1 MNSKSLTGYEI
12 GPRIAKSHRL
22 FLSNTQ
28 GHLFLESET
37 SRLTADKAMSR
48 RNREKGGEQMQFECI
63 IYEKEKEEGIA
74 VIKLNR
80 PQVMNAMNKQLWLD
94 FQAALE
100 DVQKDPDMK
109 VLIVTGEGRAFST
122 GADLKESKNRTVEQY
137 RDYLVELQET
147 SRKIIRFEKP
157 TIAAVNGYALGSGYE
172 LALAC
177 DIRIAADEA
186 QIGSPEA
193 RVTSSVTGGA
203 MRLVQDLIGPGKA
216 KELLF
221 TAEVIDG
228 KEAERIGLVNKSVP
242 LERLMDEAREMAQKI
257 ARNSSFSITMIKRGL
272 NMARGEV
279 SLEAL
284 MDFEMEACLACVFT
298 KERQDSLKA
307 FEERKKIK

>member
-1 MNSKSLTGYEI
+1 ME
-12 GPRIAKSHRL
+12 
-22 FLSNTQ
+22 
-28 GHLFLESET
+28 
-37 SRLTADKAMSR
+37 
-48 RNREKGGEQMQFECI
+48 FECI
-63 IYEKEKEEGIA
+63 IYEKDKAEGIA

-100 DVQKDPDMK
+100 DAKNDPDMK

-122 GADLKESKNRTVEQY
+122 GADLKESKNRTIEQY
-137 RDYLVELQET
+137 RDYLVALQET

-157 TIAAVNGYALGSGYE
+157 TIAAINGYALGSGYE

-221 TAEVIDG
+221 TAEYIDG
-228 KEAERIGLVNKSVP
+228 KEAEKIGLVNRSVP
-242 LERLMDEAREMAQKI
+242 LERLMDETREMARKI
-257 ARNSSFSITMIKRGL
+257 AKNSSFSITMIKRGL

-284 MDFEMEACLACVFT
+284 MDFEIEACLACVFT

-307 FEERKKIK
+307 FEERKKEK